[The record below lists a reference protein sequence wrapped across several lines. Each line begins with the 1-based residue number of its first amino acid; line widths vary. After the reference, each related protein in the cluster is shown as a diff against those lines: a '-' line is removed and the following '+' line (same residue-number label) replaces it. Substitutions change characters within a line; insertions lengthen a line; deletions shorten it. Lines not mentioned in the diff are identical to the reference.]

1 MKYLYTTLLALLCSA
16 ALLAQTT
23 PGINYQAVLRDNS
36 FQAIANQSGTATI
49 SILNSDNTELYREI
63 HTVQTNPLGL
73 FNVVVGTGTTLSGNF
88 PTLDWGSGGRS
99 MQVTVAV
106 GANNYVFPATAL
118 QAVPYAKVAERALLG
133 DDDSDPDNEIQFLS
147 ISGNQI
153 NLSGGGG
160 TVMLPTATDNQQLS
174 LNGPQLTISNG
185 NTVTLPTGTT
195 YTAGPGIGIA
205 GNQIS
210 NTGDL
215 NANDDLTI
223 NSTFGG
229 DVTGTAGNLQLAPGS
244 VGTAEIADG
253 SISTA
258 DLQPGAVQPS
268 SIAQNGASTGQVLQW
283 NGTAWVPA
291 TPAAGTDN
299 QQLSLSGNQ
308 LSISNGNTVTL
319 PAEADGSTTN
329 ELQTLTLSGNQLSLS
344 NGGGNVQLPTPPVYV
359 GGQGISING
368 ANVVTNTGDTNP
380 ADDITNATPAAGA
393 LTGFYPAPQLAPG
406 AINSSSIADGSIVL
420 ADLAPGIVPQSL
432 NDLSDVVT
440 TGATTGQTL
449 KWNGAQWTPQDD
461 NTTSG
466 SGSTTTAAPLIG
478 NGSAGSPVTI
488 GQNGASTGQTLKWN
502 GSTWAPANDNGAS
515 YTAGAGIQ
523 ISGDVISATDN
534 STTNEIQSLSLSGN
548 QLSISNGNT
557 VLLPQ
562 DNDASATNEIQT
574 LSLSGDQLT
583 LTPGGGSVTLP
594 STPTYSAGTGI
605 SIVGNVITNTG
616 DTNAA
621 NDLTTTSVADGDITG
636 VFSNLTIKASRVGT
650 TQLSNNS
657 VTAEKLTNL
666 GATTAGQVLKWNGSA
681 WAAGTDLQGSGG
693 GSLTLPYSGICST
706 TGPEGIGFRI
716 ANTAD
721 QSAMYILNTY
731 PNSFNS
737 HAAIVGENIGNTTL
751 PSGAEFAAPAY
762 GVQGIANAAGQDG
775 TGVQG
780 IGSVTGV
787 SGISNTGVGGV
798 FTGARS
804 LIATAGVGFNTF
816 APERTVHIKQSS
828 YGGVGDSGLKL
839 ENEAGNFDV
848 EMAVFN
854 GRLEFYFNDAAAIAA
869 IQPNGQYVNLSDR
882 RLKKDIQRFEASVLG
897 RVNSLPM
904 YTYRY
909 KQENDNAALS
919 FGVLAQELQ
928 ERFPELVSEGKNRP
942 DGQSYL
948 GVAYDKLGLVAIKA
962 IQEQQQIIEQQQAE
976 LAQMKKD
983 LSELQEQM
991 AQLKQLVADLKGRQ

>member
-23 PGINYQAVLRDNS
+23 GINYQAVLRDNS

-49 SILNSDNTELYREI
+49 SILNTDNTELYREI

-73 FNVVVGTGTTLSGNF
+73 FNVVVGAGTPLSGNF
-88 PTLDWGSGGRS
+88 ATLDWGSGGRS
-99 MQVTVAV
+99 VQVTVAI

-118 QAVPYAKVAERALLG
+118 QAVPYAKVAERTLLG

-153 NLSGGGG
+153 TLSNGGG
-160 TVMLPTATDNQQLS
+160 TV
-174 LNGPQLTISNG
+174 
-185 NTVTLPTGTT
+185 TLPVGGN
-195 YTAGPGIGIA
+195 YTAGPGIGIQGA
-205 GNQIS
+205 QIS
-210 NTGDL
+210 NTGDV

-223 NSTFGG
+223 NSSFGG
-229 DVTGTAGNLQLAPGS
+229 DVTGTAGNLQIAPGA
-244 VGTAEIADG
+244 VGSNEIADG
-253 SISTA
+253 SISAA
-258 DLQPGAVQPS
+258 DLQPGAIQPS

-283 NGTAWVPA
+283 NGSAWVPA
-291 TPAAGTDN
+291 TPVAGADN
-299 QQLSLSGNQ
+299 QQLTIFGNQ
-308 LSISNGNTVTL
+308 LTISNGNTVTL
-319 PAEADGSTTN
+319 PAEVDGSITN

-344 NGGGNVQLPTPPVYV
+344 NGGGSVQLPTPPAYV
-359 GGQGISING
+359 AGQGIAING
-368 ANVVTNTGDTNP
+368 SNVITNTGDNNP
-380 ADDITNATPAAGA
+380 NDDITNATAAGGA
-393 LTGFYPAPQLAPG
+393 LSGFYPAPQLAAN
-406 AINSSSIADGSIVL
+406 AINSGSIADGSIVL

-432 NDLSDVVT
+432 NDLNDVVT
-440 TGATTGQTL
+440 TGVTTGQTL

-466 SGSTTTAAPLIG
+466 SGSTTTAAPLVG

-523 ISGDVISATDN
+523 INSDVISATDN
-534 STTNEIQSLSLSGN
+534 SATNEIQNLSLSGN
-548 QLSISNGNT
+548 QLSISGGNT

-562 DNDASATNEIQT
+562 DDDASATNEIQT
-574 LSLSGDQLT
+574 LTLSGSQLSLS
-583 LTPGGGSVTLP
+583 PGGGSVTLP
-594 STPTYSAGTGI
+594 STPAYTAGAGI
-605 SIVGNVITNTG
+605 SIAGNVITNTG

-621 NDLTTTSVADGDITG
+621 NDLTTTTVADGDITG

-650 TQLSNNS
+650 TQLANNA
-657 VTAEKLTNL
+657 VTSDKLATL
-666 GATTAGQVLKWNGSA
+666 GATTVGQVLKWNGSA

-693 GSLTLPYSGICST
+693 GSLTLPYSGTCST
-706 TGPEGIGFRI
+706 VGPEGIGFRI

-721 QSAMYILNTY
+721 QSGMYVL
-731 PNSFNS
+731 NSFQSSINKHS
-737 HAAIVGENIGNTTL
+737 AIIGENIGNVL
-751 PSGAEFAAPAY
+751 GEFPETAY
-762 GVQGIANAAGQDG
+762 GVQGIAIAAGQDG
-775 TGVQG
+775 VGVQG
-780 IGSVTGV
+780 TGGSIGVEGV
-787 SGISNTGVGGV
+787 SSTGTGGV
-798 FTGARS
+798 FNGARS
-804 LIATAGVGFNTF
+804 LITGAGVGFNTYL
-816 APERTVHIKQSS
+816 PERTVHIKQSS
-828 YGGVGDSGLKL
+828 YGGIGDSGLKI

-854 GRLEFYFNDAAAIAA
+854 SRLEFYFNDAAAIAA

-882 RLKKDIQRFEASVLG
+882 RLKKDIKRFETSVLG

-909 KQENDNAALS
+909 KQEKDNAALS

-928 ERFPELVSEGKNRP
+928 ERFPELVSEGKSRT

-948 GVAYDKLGLVAIKA
+948 GVAYDKLGLIAIKA
-962 IQEQQQIIEQQQAE
+962 IQEQQQVIEQQQVE
-976 LAQMKKD
+976 LVQVKKD
-983 LSELQEQM
+983 LSDLQQQM
-991 AQLKQLVADLKGRQ
+991 TQLKQLVAELKGRQ